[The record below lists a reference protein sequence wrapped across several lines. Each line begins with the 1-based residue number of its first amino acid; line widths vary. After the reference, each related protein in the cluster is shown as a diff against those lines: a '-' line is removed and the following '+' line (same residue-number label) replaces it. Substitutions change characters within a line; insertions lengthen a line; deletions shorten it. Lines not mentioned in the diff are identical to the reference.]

1 MTEMTV
7 STGAMHRCLASKYID
22 LNIVDTLYVFS
33 DVYIE
38 GTNVCPHIVA
48 DHPMIVQCV
57 HNPAIRPILHTQV
70 SVCSMLP
77 MILVWLS
84 GVRMMVLNREAGLV
98 W

>member
-1 MTEMTV
+1 MTEMAV
-7 STGAMHRCLASKYID
+7 STDAMHRCLASKYID

-33 DVYIE
+33 DVSIE

-84 GVRMMVLNREAGLV
+84 GVRMIVLNRESGLV

>member
-1 MTEMTV
+1 MTV
-7 STGAMHRCLASKYID
+7 TIDAMHRCLASTYID
-22 LNIVDTLYVFS
+22 LNIQDTLYVFS

-48 DHPMIVQCV
+48 DHPMMVQCV
-57 HNPAIRPILHTQV
+57 HNPAIRPILHMQV

-77 MILVWLS
+77 MILLRLS
-84 GVRMMVLNREAGLV
+84 GVSIIVLNRESGLV